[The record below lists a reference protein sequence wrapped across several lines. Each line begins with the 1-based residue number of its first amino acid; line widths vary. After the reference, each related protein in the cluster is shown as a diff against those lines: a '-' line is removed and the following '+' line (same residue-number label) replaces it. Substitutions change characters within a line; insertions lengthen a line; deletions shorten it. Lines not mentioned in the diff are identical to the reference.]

1 MTTRF
6 LTILMMGLMFSLVA
20 CEENEPASVDTP
32 EGNTE
37 TTETGTT
44 TVPATPT
51 ASAAVLVVL
60 NDTIASPLKQLSGT
74 IDGVEVTVTYGSP
87 AAKGRALWGELVPYA
102 EVWRTGANEA
112 TTIEFSGDVM
122 IEDQP
127 LAAGKYSLFT
137 IPGENDWTL
146 IFNTVSDQWG
156 AYQYEEA
163 KDALRAK
170 VISGAAPA
178 TSETLD
184 FAMEGNQVTFMWGD
198 LAVPFTIA
206 KG

>member
-6 LTILMMGLMFSLVA
+6 LTILMMGLMFSFVA
-20 CEENEPASVDTP
+20 CEESQSGSTEQAEITTDTV
-32 EGNTE
+32 TE
-37 TTETGTT
+37 E
-44 TVPATPT
+44 ATPT
-51 ASAAVLVVL
+51 ASAAQLVVL

-87 AAKGRALWGELVPYA
+87 AAKGRTLWGELVPYE

-122 IEDQP
+122 IEEQP

-137 IPGENDWTL
+137 IPGESDWTV

-170 VISGAAPA
+170 VIA
-178 TSETLD
+178 TAVPSASETFD

-198 LAVPFTIA
+198 LAVPFTVA

>member
-1 MTTRF
+1 MTTRL
-6 LTILMMGLMFSLVA
+6 LTMLMMGLMFSFVA
-20 CEENEPASVDTP
+20 CEESQSTTTEPAEGPTEIVTEESTP
-32 EGNTE
+32 
-37 TTETGTT
+37 
-44 TVPATPT
+44 
-51 ASAAVLVVL
+51 AAKEAKLVVL
-60 NDTIASPLKQLSGT
+60 NDTIASPLKQLTGS

-112 TTIEFSGDVM
+112 TTIEFSGDVL

-127 LAAGKYSLFT
+127 LAAGKYSFFT

-146 IFNTVSDQWG
+146 IFNTISDQWG

-184 FAMEGNQVTFMWGD
+184 FAMEGNQVMFMWGD

>member
-1 MTTRF
+1 MTTR
-6 LTILMMGLMFSLVA
+6 LLNMLMMGLMFSFVA
-20 CEENEPASVDTP
+20 CEESQST
-32 EGNTE
+32 
-37 TTETGTT
+37 TTEPVEEVTEIVTEEST
-44 TVPATPT
+44 PA
-51 ASAAVLVVL
+51 AKEAQLVVL
-60 NDTIASPLKQLSGT
+60 IDTIASPLKQLSGS
-74 IDGVEVTVTYGSP
+74 IEGVEVTVTYGSP
-87 AAKGRALWGELVPYA
+87 AAKGRELWGELVPYD

-127 LAAGKYSLFT
+127 LSAGKYSFFT
-137 IPGENDWTL
+137 IPGESDWTL

-170 VISGAAPA
+170 VISGPSAEA
-178 TSETLD
+178 SETLD
-184 FAMEGNQVTFMWGD
+184 FAMEGNQITFMWGK
-198 LAVPFTIA
+198 LAVPFTVT

>member
-1 MTTRF
+1 MTTRL
-6 LTILMMGLMFSLVA
+6 LTILMMGLMFSFVA
-20 CEENEPASVDTP
+20 CEESQSGSTEPVETP
-32 EGNTE
+32 VANVTE
-37 TTETGTT
+37 E
-44 TVPATPT
+44 ATP
-51 ASAAVLVVL
+51 AARAAQLVVL
-60 NDTIASPLKQLSGT
+60 NDTIASPLKQLTGS

-87 AAKGRALWGELVPYA
+87 AAKGRALWGELVPYD

-112 TTIEFSGDVM
+112 TTIEFSGDVL

-127 LAAGKYSLFT
+127 LSAGKYSFFT

-156 AYQYEEA
+156 AYQYDET

-170 VISGAAPA
+170 VMSGSAPEA
-178 TSETLD
+178 SETLD
-184 FAMEGNQVTFMWGD
+184 FAMEGDQVTFMWGD
-198 LAVPFTIA
+198 LAVPFTVA

>member
-6 LTILMMGLMFSLVA
+6 LTILMMGLMFSFVA
-20 CEENEPASVDTP
+20 CEESPSGSADPAEAP
-32 EGNTE
+32 TE
-37 TTETGTT
+37 TVTEE
-44 TVPATPT
+44 ATP
-51 ASAAVLVVL
+51 AAKAAELVVL

-127 LAAGKYSLFT
+127 LAAGKYSFFT
-137 IPGENDWTL
+137 IPGESDWTL

-156 AYQYEEA
+156 SYQYDET

-170 VISGAAPA
+170 VISGSAPA
-178 TSETLD
+178 ASETLD
-184 FAMEGNQVTFMWGD
+184 FAMEGDQVTFMWGE
-198 LAVPFTIA
+198 LAVPFTVA